1 MRSAASGSDTVD
13 AASPGKKPPR
23 DEARQHAVTASV
35 CCAAISGLTELAAKS
50 LSAFFSL
57 KPERLHLTPA
67 SCTCQVFQL
76 APKQIRSE
84 LAFGHCRCVANSIC
98 AQELHV
104 HTAVNLVV
112 PCTACSIKPAC
123 KAVGVMQV

>member
-50 LSAFFSL
+50 LSAFLSP
-57 KPERLHLTPA
+57 KPRQLRLTPDRCKFVKCHSLHPRIHA
-67 SCTCQVFQL
+67 HSPAVVVVVVLQSDHAGLQL
-76 APKQIRSE
+76 YT
-84 LAFGHCRCVANSIC
+84 L
-98 AQELHV
+98 
-104 HTAVNLVV
+104 
-112 PCTACSIKPAC
+112 
-123 KAVGVMQV
+123 